1 MRGLACAIQG
11 PWSEVLHTILRT
23 NMPTNIPSS
32 QRALQQGEDGRLRLV
47 TDAAIPSLLPG
58 YVLVK
63 THAVA
68 LNPSD
73 HKITTGFPIPGA
85 YSGSDFSGTVVQVA
99 EDVDTAAC
107 PLGGRV
113 CGAAFGFSP
122 SHRLASGAF
131 AEYVRVRTDLLL
143 RIPTTPHDGDL
154 EGIGLLGAATLMTA
168 LSTCSLAFWSQDALD
183 LEGTPE
189 APLEHEKP
197 TPVLVYGGS
206 TATGTIAVQLLRLS
220 GYDPIAT
227 CSPRNFD
234 LVRGRG
240 ASAVFD
246 YSAPDV
252 AAQIKTATAGRLRYV
267 LDCISDAESAT
278 ACYGAIQRPGGRY
291 ASLERVPAEL
301 LTRRRAV
308 RAGFVL
314 AAEAFGEDIELG
326 HDGYDRPASAEKHE
340 LAVQSLAMLQRLLDS
355 GKLKAHP
362 IELLEGGLQ
371 GVIGGLDV
379 LAAKG
384 ISGKKLVSIID

>member
-1 MRGLACAIQG
+1 MVSIAI
-11 PWSEVLHTILRT
+11 
-23 NMPTNIPSS
+23 PTT
-32 QRALQQGEDGRLRLV
+32 QRALQQGEDGRLRV
-47 TDAAIPSLLPG
+47 VNDAPIPPLLPG

-85 YSGSDFSGTVVQVA
+85 YSGSDFSGTVVQLA
-99 EDVDTAAC
+99 DDVDPAAW
-107 PLGGRV
+107 PLGSQV

-131 AEYVRVRTDLLL
+131 AEYVRARGDLLL
-143 RIPTTPHDGDL
+143 RIPSTTNNGGL
-154 EGIGLLGAATLMTA
+154 ERMDFLHAATLMTA
-168 LSTCSLAFWSQDALD
+168 LSTCSLAFWSPDGLD
-183 LEGTPE
+183 LAGSPE
-189 APLEHEKP
+189 SPLLSEKP

-206 TATGTIAVQLLRLS
+206 TATGTMAVQLLRLS
-220 GYDPIAT
+220 GYEPIAT

-234 LVRGRG
+234 LVRDRG

-252 AAQIKTATAGRLRYV
+252 AADIKAHTSGRLRYV
-267 LDCISDAESAT
+267 LDCISTPESA
-278 ACYGAIQRPGGRY
+278 AVCYGAIQRPGGRY
-291 ASLERVPAEL
+291 ASLELVPAEL
-301 LTRRRAV
+301 LARRRAV

-326 HDGYDRPASAEKHE
+326 YEGYDRPASGEKHG
-340 LAVQSLAMLQRLLDS
+340 LAVRSLGVLQGLLDS
-355 GKLKAHP
+355 GRLRAHP
-362 IELLEGGLQ
+362 VEVLEGGLQ
-371 GVIGGLDV
+371 GVAGGLDL

-384 ISGKKLVSIID
+384 VSGKKLVSIIE

>member
-1 MRGLACAIQG
+1 MVSTYI
-11 PWSEVLHTILRT
+11 
-23 NMPTNIPSS
+23 PTS
-32 QRALQQGEDGRLRLV
+32 QRALQQGEDGRLHV
-47 TDAAIPSLLPG
+47 VNDAPIPPLLPG

-85 YSGSDFSGTVVQVA
+85 YSGSDFSGTVVQLA
-99 EDVDTAAC
+99 DDVDPAAW
-107 PLGGRV
+107 PLGSQV

-131 AEYVRVRTDLLL
+131 SEYVRARADLLL
-143 RIPTTPHDGDL
+143 RVPSTTNNGDPERMDFL
-154 EGIGLLGAATLMTA
+154 QAATLMTA
-168 LSTCSLAFWSQDALD
+168 LSTCSLAFWSPDGLD
-183 LEGTPE
+183 LAGTPE
-189 APLEHEKP
+189 SPLLSEKP
-197 TPVLVYGGS
+197 TPVLVCGGS

-246 YSAPDV
+246 YSSPDAAV
-252 AAQIKTATAGRLRYV
+252 ANIKAHTSGRLRYV
-267 LDCISDAESAT
+267 LDCISTPESA
-278 ACYGAIQRPGGRY
+278 AVCYGAIQRPGGRY
-291 ASLERVPAEL
+291 ASLELVPTEL
-301 LTRRRAV
+301 LAKRRAV
-308 RAGFVL
+308 RAEFVL

-326 HDGYDRPASAEKHE
+326 YEGYDRPARGEKHE
-340 LAVQSLAMLQRLLDS
+340 LAVRSLGRMQGLLDS
-355 GKLKAHP
+355 GRLRAHP
-362 IELLEGGLQ
+362 VEVLEGGLQ
-371 GVIGGLDV
+371 GVVGGLDV

-384 ISGKKLVSIID
+384 VSGKKLVSIIE